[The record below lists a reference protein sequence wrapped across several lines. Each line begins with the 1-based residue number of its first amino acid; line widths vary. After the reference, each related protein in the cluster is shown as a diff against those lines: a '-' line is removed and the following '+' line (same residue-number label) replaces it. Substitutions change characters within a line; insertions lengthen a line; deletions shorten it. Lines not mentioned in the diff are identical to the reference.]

1 MVHSYRITVK
11 NKKTGEVVKTYN
23 AFSQY
28 YSDPVPDVLS
38 LPLSGLQPHTAY
50 QIEVA
55 AVDAFDNQSDQKL
68 IIEGSTK

>member
-11 NKKTGEVVKTYN
+11 NKETGEVVKIYN